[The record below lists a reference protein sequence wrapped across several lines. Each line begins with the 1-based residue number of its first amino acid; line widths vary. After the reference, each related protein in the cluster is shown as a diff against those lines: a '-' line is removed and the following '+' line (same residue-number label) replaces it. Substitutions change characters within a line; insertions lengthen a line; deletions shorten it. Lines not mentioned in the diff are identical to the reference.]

1 MASCAPRARG
11 RRPTL
16 ISVRIGVRYRQ
27 PPTRAVRKKFWAP
40 GPCVMNRG
48 RCCTRTLLSVG
59 RRLHSR
65 APAIDALG
73 ADAVAWTEG
82 KLMSR
87 EHRTRVDAM
96 VRGPSPTG
104 PRPIEE
110 MRAGFAALMAMMR
123 VPEQVRPAR
132 SLWVGVPPFSS
143 SPNRRGGRARSCT
156 STAGHS
162 RSAHRKRPCR

>member
-40 GPCVMNRG
+40 GPLRDEP
-48 RCCTRTLLSVG
+48 RSLLYSDPLSVG

-87 EHRTRVDAM
+87 EQRMRVDAM
-96 VRGPSPTG
+96 VRGSEPY
-104 PRPIEE
+104 
-110 MRAGFAALMAMMR
+110 
-123 VPEQVRPAR
+123 
-132 SLWVGVPPFSS
+132 
-143 SPNRRGGRARSCT
+143 
-156 STAGHS
+156 
-162 RSAHRKRPCR
+162 RSAPD